1 MTSINKNVYT
11 RTNYPAVTPNAP
23 GTEMAQTGVAVTSTA
38 SNIPTPTFVSMYT
51 PVAPNTQNTSSS
63 KSTKKA
69 LKEAKKEAENE
80 MKRLEKEMNRCEKEM
95 NRLSDAYS
103 QKAYSLLVLR
113 QYYGADHPLV
123 KNGVTELLELEKK
136 KNAAADKYY
145 DAEKKYEEAKARYEE
160 ACLAYENYEDGVYK
174 PSSTIPVPTS
184 TMITVTTP
192 PTSTPTITYPTCS

>member
-11 RTNYPAVTPNAP
+11 LTNYPAATPNAP
-23 GTEMAQTGVAVTSTA
+23 DTEMAQTGVAVTSTA
-38 SNIPTPTFVSMYT
+38 SNIPTPTVVSVFT
-51 PVAPNTQNTSSS
+51 PVAPNTQNTSASQS
-63 KSTKKA
+63 AKKA
-69 LKEAKKEAENE
+69 LKEAKKEAKNE
-80 MKRLEKEMNRCEKEM
+80 MKRLEKEMNRCEKELH
-95 NRLSDAYS
+95 RLNNAYS
-103 QKAYSLLVLR
+103 QKAYSLLLLR
-113 QYYGADHPLV
+113 QYYGAAHPLV

-160 ACLAYENYEDGVYK
+160 ACLAYENYEDGVSE

-192 PTSTPTITYPTCS
+192 PTSIPSIAYPTCS